1 MATVINS
8 DIYKQIDRLN
18 KRMENAIKQADK
30 LQTQELVNKY
40 ENVMRA
46 AIPEEF
52 LSRNKKDILI
62 ISKSKLAQTTITQD
76 MLDRIEG
83 LQSPG
88 SFESD
93 VLKATASE
101 TGQSVEDVTI
111 EEMQEYLDDKQTV
124 EEAEDA
130 KGKLHYTEEYSS
142 IMQAK
147 GSKTYKELA
156 EVVRAYEAK
165 NSDDNK
171 TVDHRPKKV
180 VTDYDSNHAKG
191 LSKIRSGRS
200 TSNRV
205 R

>member
-1 MATVINS
+1 MATVVNS

-46 AIPEEF
+46 AIPKEF

-83 LQSPG
+83 QQSPG

-101 TGQSVEDVTI
+101 TSQSVEDVTI

-130 KGKLHYTEEYSS
+130 KGKIHYSEEYSS
-142 IMQAK
+142 IMKAK

-156 EVVRAYEAK
+156 EVVRAYKAK
-165 NSDDNK
+165 ENENK
-171 TVDHRPKKV
+171 SADHRPKKV

-191 LSKIRSGRS
+191 LSKIRNGRS

>member
-1 MATVINS
+1 MATVVNS

-46 AIPEEF
+46 AIPKEF

-101 TGQSVEDVTI
+101 TGQTVEDVTI

-130 KGKLHYTEEYSS
+130 KGKIHYSEEYSS
-142 IMQAK
+142 IMQTK

-165 NSDDNK
+165 ENENISA
-171 TVDHRPKKV
+171 DHRPKKV

-191 LSKIRSGRS
+191 LSKIRNGRS

>member
-1 MATVINS
+1 MATVVNR

-18 KRMENAIKQADK
+18 KRMENAVKQADK

-40 ENVMRA
+40 EDVMRA
-46 AIPEEF
+46 AVPEQF
-52 LSRNKKDILI
+52 LSRNKKGILI
-62 ISKSKLAQTTITQD
+62 ISKSKMAQTTITQD

-101 TGQSVEDVTI
+101 TGQNVEDVTI
-111 EEMQEYLDDKQTV
+111 EEMQKYLADKQTV
-124 EEAEDA
+124 EKAEDA
-130 KGKLHYTEEYSS
+130 KGKIHYSEEYSS

-165 NSDDNK
+165 ENENK
-171 TVDHRPKKV
+171 SADHRPKKV

-191 LSKIRSGRS
+191 LSKIRNGRC